1 MIFKLRPTY
10 LLQIATFLILCFL
23 MIIVLPVKGTSKVC
37 ALDRF
42 VSGVVDLPLMVG
54 LEEIPGSVVVF
65 SKAQGRI
72 IDVTAHG
79 PVTPKMAQRFYE
91 RTLPQLG
98 WKKQNLG
105 IWRRESETLRINFEL
120 ASGQLVVR
128 FSITPE

>member
-10 LLQIATFLILCFL
+10 LVQNANCLMLCFL
-23 MIIVLPVKGTSKVC
+23 MIVVLPVQQTSKVW
-37 ALDRF
+37 AVDRF

-65 SKAQGRI
+65 SKPQGRI

-79 PVTPKMAQRFYE
+79 SVTPEMAQRFYE

-98 WKKQNLG
+98 WKKLNLG
-105 IWRRESETLRINFEL
+105 IWRRESETLRIKFEL

-128 FSITPE
+128 FSVTPD